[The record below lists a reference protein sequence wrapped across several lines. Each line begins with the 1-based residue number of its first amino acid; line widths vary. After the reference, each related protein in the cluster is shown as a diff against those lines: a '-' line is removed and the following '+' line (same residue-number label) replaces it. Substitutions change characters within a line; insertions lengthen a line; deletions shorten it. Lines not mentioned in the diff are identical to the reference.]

1 MSIINKVKNW
11 WSSSS
16 IVKETPVES
25 SENQIK
31 NLDATVT
38 ELATASAKVTTNFKM
53 LRRDYE
59 TAVEKRDLWHN
70 RAMEALKSGDEELSK
85 QALAQKI
92 EYDKDIESLTKAIAD
107 AEALDKK
114 AKRNLKIAREK
125 LKYSRR
131 ELSSLKARNNAF
143 KVQSELR
150 TILNKI
156 QDVDFSSL
164 EEENDVFESVG
175 MTEEETLDEK
185 FSAVESDKALEE
197 EFAKL
202 KAEVANNEADTTQD

>member
-38 ELATASAKVTTNFKM
+38 ELATASAKVTTNLKM

-156 QDVDFSSL
+156 QDVDFSAL

-197 EFAKL
+197 AFAKL

>member
-1 MSIINKVKNW
+1 M
-11 WSSSS
+11 
-16 IVKETPVES
+16 ES

-38 ELATASAKVTTNFKM
+38 ELATASAKVTTNLKM

-156 QDVDFSSL
+156 QDVDFSAL

-197 EFAKL
+197 AFARL